1 MTPLQQAAKEICD
14 FLNHQGWKYCVVG
27 GLAAIRWGEPRTTED
42 IDLCLLTGLAEE
54 RKFIDAMLRQ
64 FAPRRPDAAEFAE
77 SARVLLITASNGVGI
92 DIALGWTPFEQQMID
107 RAADFQ
113 IAPNLIMPFASPE
126 DVVVTKALAGRPL
139 DWHDVLRLLARQRG
153 KLDWDYIRRE
163 LKQLCE
169 LTEMSDPLTK
179 LEQLKAQIDN
189 E

>member
-14 FLNHQGWKYCVVG
+14 FFNRQGWEYCVVG

-54 RKFIDAMLRQ
+54 RKFIEATLEH

-77 SARVLLITASNGVGI
+77 SARVLLISASNGVGI
-92 DIALGWTPFEQQMID
+92 DIALGWTPFEQQMIH

-113 IAPNLIMPFASPE
+113 LAHNLTIPFASPE
-126 DVVVTKALAGRPL
+126 DVVVTKALAGRPM

-153 KLDWDYIRRE
+153 KLDWNYIHRE
-163 LKQLCE
+163 LKQLCQ
-169 LTEMSDPLTK
+169 LTEMSEPLAK
-179 LEQLKAQIDN
+179 LEELKTQIDK